1 MGALGDVPAHEW
13 EQLARVLDAHIDD
26 LSEEQQALAVERAVR
41 RIGAGEFDARDEAHV
56 RVLCDEFRAATLAA
70 LLRRLVAE
78 GELEVA
84 GIADS
89 GHLLHRR
96 PRSS

>member
-1 MGALGDVPAHEW
+1 MGTLGEVPGHEW
-13 EQLARVLDAHIDD
+13 EQLARVLDARIDH
-26 LSEEQQALAVERAVR
+26 LSDEQQAVAVERAVR

-56 RVLCDEFRAATLAA
+56 RIVWDELRAATLGG
-70 LLRRLVAE
+70 LLNRLVAA

-96 PRSS
+96 PRGS